1 MTTGAGRDSERF
13 AAAVDNGHTYAGA
26 VPLGDEFLAREL
38 ELVALLRESRASLAP
53 SPDASVRMRARV
65 MAAAATMVAPV
76 PAMDGADGTGA
87 LVAASLSSDS
97 LSSDI
102 GESAE
107 DETNVVSIGGA
118 RGRHRFPRRLSAAE
132 TPHRRGAFGLS
143 AAAALALLAVTG
155 GGALFSKDALPGDTL
170 YGVKQTTESGLVALT
185 PGQGKAQRQL
195 DVAAT
200 RIDEVQALSSSRAA
214 SADRGSDIS
223 QALHGFNEQTTA
235 ASRTWLA
242 GPNPGNTGDLATWA
256 STQSQRLA
264 AMRSSMPASA
274 QPDADSSMHM
284 LEQLRT
290 RASALN
296 SRKGCDNVT
305 TGESDE
311 FGPIPAKGACNTKDS
326 TPQAPQARQMIP
338 NMPTNERSGAPSL
351 NTSDR
356 TGQLPATDRTGQ
368 LPATGG
374 NSNPAPSLN
383 LPELPGT
390 SSGGL
395 LSNRQHT
402 SQPATPQPDKD
413 KHLPLLDN

>member
-1 MTTGAGRDSERF
+1 
-13 AAAVDNGHTYAGA
+13 
-26 VPLGDEFLAREL
+26 
-38 ELVALLRESRASLAP
+38 
-53 SPDASVRMRARV
+53 
-65 MAAAATMVAPV
+65 
-76 PAMDGADGTGA
+76 
-87 LVAASLSSDS
+87 
-97 LSSDI
+97 
-102 GESAE
+102 
-107 DETNVVSIGGA
+107 
-118 RGRHRFPRRLSAAE
+118 
-132 TPHRRGAFGLS
+132 RRGAFGLS

-185 PGQGKAQRQL
+185 PGQGKAKRQL

-356 TGQLPATDRTGQ
+356 TGQLPAT
-368 LPATGG
+368 GG
-374 NSNPAPSLN
+374 NSNPAPNLN

-390 SSGGL
+390 SPGGL

-402 SQPATPQPDKD
+402 SQPTAPQPDKD